1 MTLTGDARIVKKDS
15 SKKQYRYEVVHQT
28 KKKGLLKHNYD
39 LSAYLGV
46 GGATIIMPPVAELTN
61 SQNRQREKR
70 TPIVVSARGQ
80 TNAFRGECDLCR
92 LLFPYLPYILS
103 SYLISRHL
111 CRLPKEKHIV
121 LKPFLAHTFDI
132 VHTIDYPTT
141 SPPNVDNDASLVLL
155 PIQLLQSMIYL
166 MQGIML

>member
-1 MTLTGDARIVKKDS
+1 
-15 SKKQYRYEVVHQT
+15 
-28 KKKGLLKHNYD
+28 
-39 LSAYLGV
+39 
-46 GGATIIMPPVAELTN
+46 MPPVAELTN

-132 VHTIDYPTT
+132 VHTIDYPNHLPAQRRQRRLPGPPAHTT
-141 SPPNVDNDASLVLL
+141 TVEHDLFDARDNAITKIYIIRIVLNKLCQIILICHIHKSSDGVGNMSGQNRGTYRCASVRA
-155 PIQLLQSMIYL
+155 
-166 MQGIML
+166 GIF